1 MQRYIL
7 AFVRN
12 SDSSL
17 PFSQEVFKVSED
29 CSAHDVTV
37 PLNTVCFMFV
47 HADADSAKEFTE
59 SFVTIKLGNQM
70 VMQSSVTMTPEEN
83 GKKYWVGKIV
93 PLGNSQGVCNEHLKA
108 ILPIH
113 CLGENDEV
121 IDL

>member
-1 MQRYIL
+1 MQRYLL

-12 SDSSL
+12 SNSGL

-47 HADADSAKEFTE
+47 HADADSVKEFTE
-59 SFVTIKLGNQM
+59 SFVTIKLGNKM
-70 VMQSSVTMTPEEN
+70 VMQTSVTMTPENN
-83 GKKYWVGKIV
+83 GKKYWVGKII
-93 PLGNSQGVCNEHLKA
+93 PLGDSQGIRNENLKA
-108 ILPIH
+108 ILPIF
-113 CLGENDEV
+113 CLGKNDEV